1 MHHMAGE
8 RGVAVVG
15 GGAGA
20 LGRGV
25 VERLLNDGWQV
36 VVPVRRPA
44 DSELPSGA
52 VVVQSDLRDIAEVDA
67 LAAAVRAIGPW
78 RALVNASGGYAGG
91 EAHRID
97 DEEMIGQL
105 ELNLLGPWRLAR
117 AAARA
122 MIEQTGGGRIVN
134 VASRAAVEV
143 AGGQAGYQVA
153 KTALVRLTE
162 VMAMELREH
171 GITVNAVLPSI
182 LDTPAN
188 RFAMPKADHD
198 RWVGVD
204 RVAATIAWLLGPDAD
219 VVSGGAIPVYGRT

>member
-1 MHHMAGE
+1 MPGE

-36 VVPVRRPA
+36 VVPARRPA
-44 DSELPSGA
+44 DVELPSGA
-52 VVVQSDLRDIAEVDA
+52 IVVQSDLRDTAEVDA
-67 LAAAVRAIGPW
+67 LAAAVREIGPW

-97 DEEMIGQL
+97 DEEMIDQL

-134 VASRAAVEV
+134 VASRAAVEL
-143 AGGQAGYQVA
+143 AGGPAAYHVA
-153 KTALVRLTE
+153 TARLVRPT
-162 VMAMELREH
+162 H
-171 GITVNAVLPSI
+171 GLA
-182 LDTPAN
+182 
-188 RFAMPKADHD
+188 
-198 RWVGVD
+198 
-204 RVAATIAWLLGPDAD
+204 
-219 VVSGGAIPVYGRT
+219 